1 MSEVAHWYS
10 VTSRRPASVMA
21 QKNNACAKITPL
33 LSPIRKVTCAHVGQ
47 TCEYGAKAGAKTFEN
62 TRVAVEPL
70 GQRI

>member
-1 MSEVAHWYS
+1 MVLIDVPPTGISNGA
-10 VTSRRPASVMA
+10 
-21 QKNNACAKITPL
+21 KNDACAKITPL